1 MKPQF
6 SELLEFEQQRQ
17 QALTRPDLVLLERLL
32 AEDLVHIHS
41 TGMVHN
47 KQQLLTHIERMGGFI
62 AISRATPEIRLE
74 GNIAILTGNTRNTV
88 RLLETGEEKV
98 RFGFSTLVLRRMPQ
112 GWQIVLSQLT
122 PYQT

>member
-17 QALTRPDLVLLERLL
+17 QALTQPDLILLESLL

-47 KQQLLTHIERMGGFI
+47 KQQFLTHIERMGGFS
-62 AISRATPEIRLE
+62 AISRDTPEIRLE
-74 GNIAILTGNTRNTV
+74 GNIAILAGNTRNTV

-98 RFGFSTLVLRRMPQ
+98 RFGFSTLVLRRTPP